1 MSTDVL
7 LIIIKEQ
14 FPRRVGELLTN
25 NVGIC
30 LTLLNVLICFV
41 QNERYYL
48 IKLAPTALMKKKK
61 LIGCYIPQRQL
72 KSIISI

>member
-14 FPRRVGELLTN
+14 FPRRGGELLTN

-41 QNERYYL
+41 QNDRYYL
-48 IKLAPTALMKKKK
+48 IKLPLTALMKKK
-61 LIGCYIPQRQL
+61 LIGCYIPQRQF
-72 KSIISI
+72 SAVNI

>member
-7 LIIIKEQ
+7 LITIKEQ
-14 FPRRVGELLTN
+14 FPRRGGELLTN
-25 NVGIC
+25 NVSIC

-41 QNERYYL
+41 QNDRYYL
-48 IKLAPTALMKKKK
+48 IKLPLTALLKKK

-72 KSIISI
+72 SAVNI